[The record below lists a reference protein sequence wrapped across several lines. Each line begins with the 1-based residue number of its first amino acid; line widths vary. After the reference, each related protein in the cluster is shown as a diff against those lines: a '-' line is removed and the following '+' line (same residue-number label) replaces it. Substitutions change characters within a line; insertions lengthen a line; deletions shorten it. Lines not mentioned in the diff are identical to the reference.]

1 MLARLRR
8 VPFAAQVLL
17 ALVLGV
23 VLGLVAREIGPVADG
38 SPNWLTSTLQTIGGT
53 FVTLLKVLVPPLIV
67 TAVIVSIAN
76 LKQVS
81 NAARLAGQTLL
92 WFAVTALISVAI
104 GIGLGLL
111 TQPGRNSSVDAAA
124 QAAPE
129 STGGWF
135 DFLTGIVPGN
145 IFGLQGSPDGS
156 LSFNVLQLIVISA
169 AIGIA
174 ALKVGEPAEPFLGL
188 VRSALAIVQKVLWW
202 VILLAPIGTLGLIGN
217 AVASYGWESLGSLG
231 VFTGAVYAGLALVLF
246 VVYPVLLRAHGLSP
260 LRFFAG
266 AWPAIQLAFVSRSS
280 IGTLPVTERV
290 TEQNLGVPRSYAS
303 FAVPLGAT
311 TKMDGCAAI
320 YPALAAIFVAQ
331 FFGVDLAITDYLLIA
346 LVSVVGSAATAGVT
360 GAVVMLTLTL
370 SSLGLPLAGVGLLLA
385 IDPILDMGRTAV
397 NVAGQALVPTIVA
410 KREGILDVERYRSTS
425 TIDPMTP
432 VEEND
437 GRGRRPAR
445 ARDRLTRD
453 RPGPPRGAGPVR
465 VPGQSTRSSQPT
477 SCGSSGRNTS
487 DHRAPSGDSHGVS
500 AFASCA
506 ASITAVA
513 SSPTAVTHARP
524 GKGPSGRPGSAGPGH
539 GTGSG
544 TSPCATSS
552 GEAAYGRAIAATA
565 VGVQDSGGGSP
576 ASSTA
581 RPVSS
586 SSRPRSSPRAASCSA
601 VRPLSG
607 MPAVSVRP

>member
-1 MLARLRR
+1 VLARLRR

-23 VLGLVAREIGPVADG
+23 ALGLVARDMGPVGDG
-38 SPNWLTSTLQTIGGT
+38 SPNWLTSTLQTVGGT
-53 FVTLLKVLVPPLIV
+53 FVTLLKALVPPLVV

-92 WFAVTALISVAI
+92 WFAVTALIAVGI

-111 TQPGRNSSVDAAA
+111 TEPGRNSTVDAAA

-129 STGGWF
+129 KTGGWF
-135 DFLTGIVPGN
+135 DFLTGLVPGN

-156 LSFNVLQLIVISA
+156 LSFNVLQLIVISV

-174 ALKVGEPAEPFLGL
+174 ALKVGDAAEPFLGF

-202 VILLAPIGTLGLIGN
+202 VILLAPLGTVGLIGN

-231 VFTGAVYAGLALVLF
+231 VFAGAVYAGLALVLF
-246 VVYPVLLRAHGLSP
+246 VVYPVLLRLHGLSP
-260 LRFFAG
+260 LRYFAG

-331 FFGVDLAITDYLLIA
+331 FFGVDLSITDYLLIA
-346 LVSVVGSAATAGVT
+346 LVSVIGSAATAGVT

-370 SSLGLPLAGVGLLLA
+370 STLGLPLAGVGLLLA

-410 KREGILDVERYRSTS
+410 RREGILDVERYRSTS
-425 TIDPMTP
+425 TVDPLAR
-432 VEEND
+432 VDE
-437 GRGRRPAR
+437 RGGVDADLRQPA
-445 ARDRLTRD
+445 T
-453 RPGPPRGAGPVR
+453 V
-465 VPGQSTRSSQPT
+465 
-477 SCGSSGRNTS
+477 
-487 DHRAPSGDSHGVS
+487 
-500 AFASCA
+500 
-506 ASITAVA
+506 
-513 SSPTAVTHARP
+513 
-524 GKGPSGRPGSAGPGH
+524 
-539 GTGSG
+539 
-544 TSPCATSS
+544 
-552 GEAAYGRAIAATA
+552 
-565 VGVQDSGGGSP
+565 
-576 ASSTA
+576 
-581 RPVSS
+581 
-586 SSRPRSSPRAASCSA
+586 
-601 VRPLSG
+601 
-607 MPAVSVRP
+607 